1 MKILQ
6 LNHQEKICFA
16 LLASD
21 PLFTGLGIPMHF
33 TLVDIVYAIAFT
45 FYCRERN
52 FRKIIISV
60 PLIIWFL
67 LTVYQ
72 YSNAI
77 IKGVPLMSVL
87 NLFHGFK
94 IYACLCIFSYWA
106 SIDFSKTIKC
116 LVKCFILD
124 LFVILAFSDMST
136 GRLSGVM
143 WATGLGQLAAFIG
156 VYIAYYVA
164 LNKISFSKIL
174 RLYSL
179 PFIIIIL
186 TQSRNSL
193 GILGITLLASIIA
206 YYTVRGKFFSTKNLM
221 FMLFFAI
228 LLLILSPYVMDSAFL
243 QRAMEAKEASEDS
256 FYMQE
261 NATGTIFDDI
271 VGDRLYYYLT
281 GWELFLKHPLTGIGL
296 YNFQFITGGDFPLH
310 TEYMVHL
317 CEGGL
322 IAACLWLA
330 FLYNV
335 LKGIIYFKENY
346 LIKIIAL
353 VSIISLLFCGIYA
366 REFYT
371 EFFYP
376 VYGVALSLTF
386 TRKIF
391 HKSLLCKV

>member
-1 MKILQ
+1 MKLLQ

-45 FYCRERN
+45 IYCRERN

-77 IKGVPLMSVL
+77 IKGVPLMGVL

-156 VYIAYYVA
+156 VYIA
-164 LNKISFSKIL
+164 
-174 RLYSL
+174 
-179 PFIIIIL
+179 
-186 TQSRNSL
+186 
-193 GILGITLLASIIA
+193 SI
-206 YYTVRGKFFSTKNLM
+206 VR
-221 FMLFFAI
+221 
-228 LLLILSPYVMDSAFL
+228 
-243 QRAMEAKEASEDS
+243 
-256 FYMQE
+256 
-261 NATGTIFDDI
+261 
-271 VGDRLYYYLT
+271 
-281 GWELFLKHPLTGIGL
+281 
-296 YNFQFITGGDFPLH
+296 
-310 TEYMVHL
+310 
-317 CEGGL
+317 
-322 IAACLWLA
+322 
-330 FLYNV
+330 
-335 LKGIIYFKENY
+335 
-346 LIKIIAL
+346 
-353 VSIISLLFCGIYA
+353 
-366 REFYT
+366 
-371 EFFYP
+371 
-376 VYGVALSLTF
+376 
-386 TRKIF
+386 
-391 HKSLLCKV
+391 